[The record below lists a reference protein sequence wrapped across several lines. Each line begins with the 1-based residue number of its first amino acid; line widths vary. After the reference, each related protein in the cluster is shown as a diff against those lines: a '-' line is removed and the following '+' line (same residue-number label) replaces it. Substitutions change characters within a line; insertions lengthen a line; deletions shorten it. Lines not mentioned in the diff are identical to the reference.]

1 MFLFPIRATSPSVPT
16 SSNQEVATNASEGR
30 VTQTMRSCRSL
41 EPDPTAAAEP
51 TTKRIRVDGDTPAM
65 PAVVPESSRQSFD
78 EDRQFIVDAWRDYER
93 HPVLIDPARA
103 ADVMGRIAHAF
114 DGIKA
119 KQLPADWLWKTGE
132 RSRFHIFKSAVERS
146 QRATVSASPG
156 KAGAAISSAFLNRNA
171 KAAAPVEAQSRH
183 VVKLGQCHVR
193 SQQGRITSMSDKYD
207 AERSAEAAHM
217 ESGGARHWLDGNEA
231 MQYLLSNY
239 GTQLREDSQVN
250 LVVPGL
256 SDKLLKMDEDAWKTR
271 GGASNPNFAN
281 TAFGGEKK
289 NLHEMALDG
298 SVNGNDVVSLRADDV
313 IQALKEGNGR
323 LRVDVP
329 VKEGQS
335 ISVDIEFDDST
346 ATNVEK
352 GLADTADV
360 CLRATFRQA
369 RLEVTGASG

>member
-1 MFLFPIRATSPSVPT
+1 
-16 SSNQEVATNASEGR
+16 
-30 VTQTMRSCRSL
+30 
-41 EPDPTAAAEP
+41 
-51 TTKRIRVDGDTPAM
+51 
-65 PAVVPESSRQSFD
+65 
-78 EDRQFIVDAWRDYER
+78 
-93 HPVLIDPARA
+93 
-103 ADVMGRIAHAF
+103 
-114 DGIKA
+114 
-119 KQLPADWLWKTGE
+119 
-132 RSRFHIFKSAVERS
+132 
-146 QRATVSASPG
+146 
-156 KAGAAISSAFLNRNA
+156 
-171 KAAAPVEAQSRH
+171 
-183 VVKLGQCHVR
+183 
-193 SQQGRITSMSDKYD
+193 MSDKYD